1 MVPVNGAVL
10 PAYVVA
16 DESGSM
22 SPHEAELNNG
32 VASLCER
39 LRSEPMIAAKVRLA
53 VVGFAQ
59 DAQVRLPL
67 SDARTLTGAPHM
79 RIRGVTN
86 YSAAFTMLA
95 QQIPIDVRDLKS
107 QGYQVH
113 RPAVFFLSD
122 GIPTDE
128 PTWRGAYQRLID
140 RQVTPTAPNIIACGI
155 GEAKAETIS
164 QVATRP
170 EFGFIAIPNC
180 DIGQAISEFFHAL
193 VQSLVQSSQ
202 TMDTQSPHL
211 VVNRPDQ
218 FVLAVDE
225 V

>member
-22 SPHEAELNNG
+22 GAYEAELNNG

-39 LRSEPMIAAKVRLA
+39 LHSEPMIAAKVRLA
-53 VVGFAQ
+53 VIGFAQ
-59 DAQVRLPL
+59 DVQVRLPL
-67 SDARTLTGAPHM
+67 SDARTLTAAPQM

-86 YSAAFTMLA
+86 YGAAFTMLG
-95 QQIPIDVRDLKS
+95 QQIPTDVRELKA

-122 GIPTDE
+122 GLPSDE
-128 PTWRGAYQRLID
+128 PAWRNARQQLID

-155 GEAKAETIS
+155 GQAEAQIIS

-170 EFGFIAIPNC
+170 EFGFIAVPNC
-180 DIGQAISEFFHAL
+180 DIGLAISEFFHSL

-202 TMDTQSPHL
+202 TLDTQSPRL

>member
-1 MVPVNGAVL
+1 MGA
-10 PAYVVA
+10 YQ
-16 DESGSM
+16 
-22 SPHEAELNNG
+22 AELNNG
-32 VASLCER
+32 VASLCGR
-39 LRSEPMIAAKVRLA
+39 LHGEPMIAAKVRLA
-53 VVGFAQ
+53 VIGFA
-59 DAQVRLPL
+59 DDIQVRLPL
-67 SDARTLTGAPHM
+67 SDARTLTGPPQM

-86 YSAAFTMLA
+86 YGAAFAMLSY
-95 QQIPIDVRDLKS
+95 QIPIDVRDLKA

-113 RPAVFFLSD
+113 RPTVFFLSD
-122 GIPTDE
+122 GVPTDE
-128 PTWRGAYQRLID
+128 PAWRGAHQQLID

-155 GEAKAETIS
+155 GQAQAQIIS

-170 EFGFIAIPNC
+170 EFGFIAVPGS
-180 DIGQAISEFFHAL
+180 DIGQAISEFFHSL

-202 TMDTQSPHL
+202 TFDSGSPHL

>member
-1 MVPVNGAVL
+1 
-10 PAYVVA
+10 
-16 DESGSM
+16 
-22 SPHEAELNNG
+22 
-32 VASLCER
+32 
-39 LRSEPMIAAKVRLA
+39 MIAAKVRLA

-59 DAQVRLPL
+59 DVQVRLPL
-67 SDARTLTGAPHM
+67 SDARTLIGAPHM

-86 YSAAFTMLA
+86 YGAAFTMLA

-107 QGYQVH
+107 QQYQVH

-128 PTWRGAYQRLID
+128 PAWRGAYQRLID
-140 RQVTPTAPNIIACGI
+140 RQVTPVAPNIIAFGI
-155 GEAKAETIS
+155 GEAKAEIIS

-180 DIGQAISEFFHAL
+180 DIGRAISDFFHTL